1 MGDAPDTL
9 RPGEDLGW
17 LLEQIEQ
24 EKIER
29 IEQRAP
35 RDLRLTVHDAD
46 LWLSRPLLKHELI
59 AVIQGVVPAE
69 DGDTS
74 FLDPKDCPVVQRL
87 LADEAAGI
95 VRYPILPD
103 ETSNWL
109 RPWYAELCDALQ
121 AGLDG
126 RTFGSGLDGESGDLP
141 AKAPPQAPRQR
152 KNSSAAA
159 VREIKKCMEEAIVLL
174 HAAGMEVQPGSLPG
188 SKAPYHEYLRKNS
201 ERLRDLSDETLDD
214 YRSKRG
220 YACKKTGGKNRN
232 MVDNEIRLVLGL
244 KCDDENA
251 VVSGGKIGLQDVG
264 WLRNSPRR

>member
-1 MGDAPDTL
+1 MNDAPITL

-29 IEQRAP
+29 IEQQPP

-59 AVIQGVVPAE
+59 ALIQGMVPAE

-74 FLDPKDCPVVQRL
+74 FLDPKYWPVVQRL
-87 LADEAAGI
+87 IADEEAGI
-95 VRYPILPD
+95 VRYPMLPD
-103 ETSNWL
+103 ETSAWL

-121 AGLDG
+121 SGLER

-141 AKAPPQAPRQR
+141 AKAPSQAPRQR
-152 KNSSAAA
+152 KNSSADA
-159 VREIKKCMEEAIVLL
+159 VREVKKCMEEAIRLL
-174 HAAGMEVQPGSLPG
+174 RDAGLDAQPESLPG
-188 SKAPYHEYLRKNS
+188 TKAPYHEYLKKHS
-201 ERLRDLSDETLDD
+201 GRLRDLSDETLDD
-214 YRSKRG
+214 YRSKCG
-220 YACKKTGGKNRN
+220 YACKQTGGKNREE
-232 MVDNEIRLVLGL
+232 VDSKIRLILGL

-251 VVSGGKIGLQDVG
+251 VVSGGKTGPPEVG
-264 WLRNSPRR
+264 WLTALPRR

>member
-35 RDLRLTVHDAD
+35 RDLRLSVHDAD

-152 KNSSAAA
+152 KNSSADA
-159 VREIKKCMEEAIVLL
+159 VREVKKCMEEALNLL
-174 HAAGMEVQPGSLPG
+174 HATGMEVSPDSLPG

-201 ERLRDLSDETLDD
+201 DRLRDLSDETLDD
-214 YRSKRG
+214 YRSECG
-220 YACKKTGGKNRN
+220 YACKKTGGKNRAKT
-232 MVDNEIRLVLGL
+232 DSEIRRILGL
-244 KCDDENA
+244 MCGDQKL
-251 VVSGGKIGLQDVG
+251 VVSGGEAAPPEVS
-264 WLRNSPRR
+264 WLTALPRR